1 MMQKSKRKKGFT
13 LLEILLVIAAIG
25 ILAAIVLVA
34 INPNK
39 QIESAR
45 AAKRKSDINTIIKS
59 IGQYAIDN
67 NGQYP
72 GGIDT
77 GARVICPT
85 TSPPVGC
92 VDLSLLS
99 PDYIAN
105 IPEPDTGYYYIRRN
119 SAGTSI
125 EVTHPKDSIW
135 NIGGTPSL
143 DLNFASNKSL
153 IDNASGNNLI
163 TFTRASTGTHIG
175 EDGLI
180 KTAAINEPRFDHN
193 PITKES
199 LGLLVEESRT
209 NLATRSEEFQLAWTL
224 ASSNI
229 SQNTI
234 IGPDGNQ
241 SADGVIANTVN
252 TSHWIEINPTG
263 FTTATNTTSS
273 IFVKQGLGSAARL
286 LVYGTGNAMHGVIF
300 NFSTGVATFTN
311 TAEYTSGGGVTTSW
325 GAQDYGNGWWRLW
338 VSGYP
343 DTAATN
349 RRFRILLSNESNVT
363 SFAGDNA
370 SSYVHV
376 WGAQLETG
384 VFPTSYIPT
393 TGSSVI
399 RNADNGTISGTNF
412 TSTVSNTSIGSFF
425 IQGRGGLESTQNG
438 YGRFIGFNGGGVAI
452 SRELLNTRIGIW
464 DGSISTQVSNPSA
477 NVVAN
482 ISKIGASFNS
492 TTRNVALNGITS
504 MGVSGVNIGSVFNQ
518 IALGRNGNNSNY
530 LNGVLSR
537 VVFFSNE
544 LSTTTLQAL
553 TQ

>member
-1 MMQKSKRKKGFT
+1 MQKSKTKKGFT
-13 LLEILLVIAAIG
+13 LLEILLVIAAVG

-39 QIESAR
+39 QLEAAR
-45 AAKRKSDINTIIKS
+45 VAKRKSDINTLIKA
-59 IGQYAIDN
+59 IGQYSIDN

-72 GGIDT
+72 SGIDT
-77 GARVICPT
+77 GAKVICPSS
-85 TSPPVGC
+85 SPPVGC

-99 PDYIAN
+99 PDYVAN
-105 IPEPDTGYYYIRRN
+105 IPEADTGYYYIRRN
-119 SAGTSI
+119 SAGAGI
-125 EVTHPKDSIW
+125 EITHPKDSIW

-153 IDNASGNNLI
+153 IDNVSGNNLI
-163 TFTRASTGTHIG
+163 TFTRASTGTYIG

-199 LGLLVEESRT
+199 LGLLIEESRT
-209 NLATRSEEFQLAWTL
+209 NLLINSSDYSTGGGNTTITVDNMLA
-224 ASSNI
+224 
-229 SQNTI
+229 
-234 IGPDGNQ
+234 PDGTQTAELVTGNVGTANKNVNKTFGTTTTGTYTTSVFVKAGTENFVVLRMNDNTGANGTRQ
-241 SADGVIANTVN
+241 RFNLSTGTLDGSTVN
-252 TSHWIEINPTG
+252 DGANIG
-263 FTTATNTTSS
+263 
-273 IFVKQGLGSAARL
+273 GSATITAYPNGWYRL
-286 LVYGTGNAMHGVIF
+286 TVTGTFVNSLTSIQAGQVWLNAYAGNAL
-300 NFSTGVATFTN
+300 
-311 TAEYTSGGGVTTSW
+311 TTT
-325 GAQDYGNGWWRLW
+325 Y
-338 VSGYP
+338 Y
-343 DTAATN
+343 
-349 RRFRILLSNESNVT
+349 
-363 SFAGDNA
+363 
-370 SSYVHV
+370 V
-376 WGAQLETG
+376 WGAQLEQG
-384 VFPTSYIPT
+384 AFPTSYIPT
-393 TGSSVI
+393 AGSSVI

-412 TSTVSNTSIGSFF
+412 TSTVSTPSIGSFF

-464 DGSISTQVSNPSA
+464 DGSISTQVTNPSA
-477 NVVAN
+477 NVVTN
-482 ISKIGASFNS
+482 ISKIGVSFNS

-537 VVFFSNE
+537 VVFFPNE